1 LTNGAVQRP
10 IRPREKSDGARARSR
25 TLRPPMGLNRTR
37 AQSRQRCTCV
47 CVAVARARAP
57 YIRTRNKSGSG
68 GARAPPALCAR
79 PPRGERRSSLV
90 QKPTARQPPRGGG
103 GGGRGVGRRVGN
115 SREMCPWESVDGPRK
130 FLTLISDARPRS
142 RIWKGWKGRL
152 RRAAT
157 SPA

>member
-103 GGGRGVGRRVGN
+103 VGVEEG
-115 SREMCPWESVDGPRK
+115 W
-130 FLTLISDARPRS
+130 AQ
-142 RIWKGWKGRL
+142 GWKLSRDVSLGVRRRPEEISHANF
-152 RRAAT
+152 RRATAI
-157 SPA
+157 ANLEGVEG